1 MNLMMK
7 QKLRQKETT
16 VDFRIKLKLL
26 LLFVANKKNYDQQ
39 ALITPES

>member
-1 MNLMMK
+1 MMK

-26 LLFVANKKNYDQQ
+26 LFVANKKKNYDQQ